1 MAKNSGAQGVIF
13 YEVKFC
19 EPELFDLP
27 NLRSGLKEQGLA
39 SIIIEVDIN
48 NPLPRQVATRIGAFL
63 EMLENQK

>member
-1 MAKNSGAQGVIF
+1 MAQNSGAQGIIF

-27 NLRSGLKEQGLA
+27 NLRACLKEQGLA

-48 NPLPRQVATRIGAFL
+48 NPLPQQVANRISAFF
-63 EMLENQK
+63 EMIDS